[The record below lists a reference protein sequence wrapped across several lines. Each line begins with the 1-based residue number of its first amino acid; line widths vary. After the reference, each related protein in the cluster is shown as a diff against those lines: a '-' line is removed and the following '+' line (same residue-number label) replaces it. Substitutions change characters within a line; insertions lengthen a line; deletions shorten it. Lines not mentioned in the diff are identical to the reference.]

1 MSIIIPKWSP
11 QVSLDKCYREKNN
24 GKFSLV
30 LVWFLQ
36 LFFSIF
42 AFIVKIAFM
51 LLNLRSMEYLIPHVR
66 KYGLEAMY

>member
-1 MSIIIPKWSP
+1 MSITIPKWSP
-11 QVSLDKCYREKNN
+11 QVSLDKCYSEKSN

-51 LLNLRSMEYLIPHVR
+51 LLNLRSMEYLILHVR
-66 KYGLEAMY
+66 KYGL

>member
-11 QVSLDKCYREKNN
+11 QVSLDKCYSEKNN
-24 GKFSLV
+24 KFSLV

-36 LFFSIF
+36 FFFSIF
-42 AFIVKIAFM
+42 ASIVKIAFM